1 MSSTKEETR
10 KEETLIP
17 PPPGQKRPYPPPTH
31 SGHVTFIPPGTDLQC
46 KTHYTIWG
54 VLPSRTD
61 IQETKPAP
69 PPPIICIHGGPGA
82 TSAYMRP
89 FSLLAVDYGVPV
101 ILYDQLGCGKSS
113 LLREKKGDK
122 AFWTVDL
129 FVAELRNL
137 IDVLMP
143 LRDADEVG
151 VMAFDLL
158 GHSWGGQVAARFAA
172 REGRLR
178 VDEGKEDAEV
188 DAELNHEVEGRRGRR
203 TQQIAAKQRLRK
215 LIVAQST
222 AVVSERQPYF
232 AQQMANLPP
241 PHAEAAHA
249 ALQEGGRTDTAA
261 YQAAMD
267 AYMERHMCRVK
278 PWPREMLECMA
289 ALQDNDTVS
298 STMEGPLL
306 DFDLRP
312 DLKDLTAEAVPGGM
326 LVMNGRYDQS
336 VDEVV
341 RPFFLLPGAK
351 VKWVRFAES
360 SHMAMLEET
369 ELVMAEVG
377 KFLTHE

>member
-1 MSSTKEETR
+1 MQET
-10 KEETLIP
+10 
-17 PPPGQKRPYPPPTH
+17 
-31 SGHVTFIPPGTDLQC
+31 
-46 KTHYTIWG
+46 
-54 VLPSRTD
+54 
-61 IQETKPAP
+61 TKPAP
-69 PPPIICIHGGPGA
+69 PPPLICLHGGPGA

-143 LRDADEVG
+143 LHDDGEIG
-151 VMAFDLL
+151 VTAFDLL

-178 VDEGKEDAEV
+178 VDEGKADAEV
-188 DAELNHEVEGRRGRR
+188 GLDHEVEAEGHGGRRPQH
-203 TQQIAAKQRLRK
+203 TASKSRLRK
-215 LIVAQST
+215 LIIAQST

-232 AQQMANLPP
+232 VQQMANLPP
-241 PHAEAAHA
+241 PHAEVAHA
-249 ALQEGGRTDTAA
+249 ALQEGGRTDTPA

-298 STMEGPLL
+298 STMEGPLQ
-306 DFDLRP
+306 DFDLQP
-312 DLKDLTAEAVPGGM
+312 DLRELTAEAVPGGM

-341 RPFFLLPGAK
+341 RPFLLLPGAK

-377 KFLTHE
+377 KFLMHE

>member
-1 MSSTKEETR
+1 
-10 KEETLIP
+10 
-17 PPPGQKRPYPPPTH
+17 
-31 SGHVTFIPPGTDLQC
+31 
-46 KTHYTIWG
+46 
-54 VLPSRTD
+54 
-61 IQETKPAP
+61 
-69 PPPIICIHGGPGA
+69 
-82 TSAYMRP
+82 MRP

-143 LRDADEVG
+143 PHDDEIG
-151 VMAFDLL
+151 VIAFDLL

-172 REGRLR
+172 REGRLGRLR
-178 VDEGKEDAEV
+178 VNKEKEDAEV
-188 DAELNHEVEGRRGRR
+188 ELNHEVEGHRGRR
-203 TQQIAAKQRLRK
+203 PQHTAAKTRLRK

-222 AVVSERQPYF
+222 AVVSERQPHF
-232 AQQMANLPP
+232 AQQMVNLPS
-241 PHAEAAHA
+241 PHAEVAHA
-249 ALQEGGRTDTAA
+249 ALQEGGRTDTVA
-261 YQAAMD
+261 YQAAID
-267 AYMERHMCRVK
+267 AYMERHMCRVN
-278 PWPREMLECMA
+278 PWPPEMLECMA

-298 STMEGPLL
+298 STMEGPLR

-312 DLKDLTAEAVPGGM
+312 DLRELTTEAVPGGM

-369 ELVMAEVG
+369 ETVMAEIG
-377 KFLTHE
+377 KFLMHE